1 MKDTTLAVVLLL
13 VFIAGA
19 AAIAYAVF
27 SRTGEAMTDAAAA
40 GAQSARTQLDAG
52 RSTAREDYEI
62 HEPDDEALRA
72 IPSAAEQ
79 LARLIII
86 AEHRDNVLRI
96 ALRNPT
102 DNPLPLTFD
111 PGADSLVI
119 RHRGANHPIDLALL
133 FELDALTLNP
143 GERSLTIELPAAD
156 IDAERAL
163 IVFRRTPRTDDDPN
177 ARPVEVRTPIAQRA
191 SD

>member
-1 MKDTTLAVVLLL
+1 MKDTTLAAVLLL

-19 AAIAYAVF
+19 GVVAYAVF
-27 SRTGEAMTDAAAA
+27 SRAGEAMTDAATA
-40 GAQSARTQLDAG
+40 GAHSARTQLDAG
-52 RSTAREDYEI
+52 RSTAREEYEL
-62 HEPDDEALRA
+62 HEPDDEGPRA
-72 IPSAAEQ
+72 IPSTPEQ

-86 AEHRDNVLRI
+86 AEQRDNVLRI

-102 DNPLPLTFD
+102 DNPLPLTLD

-119 RHRGANHPIDLALL
+119 RFRGANHPIDLASL

-163 IVFRRTPRTDDDPN
+163 VVFRRTPRDDDPN
-177 ARPVEVRTPIAQRA
+177 ARPVEVRMPIAHRP